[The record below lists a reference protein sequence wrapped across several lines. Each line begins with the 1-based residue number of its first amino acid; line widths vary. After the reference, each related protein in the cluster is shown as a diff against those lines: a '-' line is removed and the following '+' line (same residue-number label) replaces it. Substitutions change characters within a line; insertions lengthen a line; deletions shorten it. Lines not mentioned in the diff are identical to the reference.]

1 MITSQA
7 TIADATITIPMYCV
21 KCRTM
26 VIITAPKR
34 VVLKNDRHA
43 LKGVCPHCATSTYK
57 IVARD

>member
-1 MITSQA
+1 
-7 TIADATITIPMYCV
+7 MYCV

-26 VIITAPKR
+26 VTISAPKR

-43 LKGVCPHCATSTYK
+43 LKGTCPHCTTSTYK

>member
-1 MITSQA
+1 MSQE
-7 TIADATITIPMYCV
+7 TISDATSALSMYCV

-26 VIITAPKR
+26 VGISAPKR

-43 LKGVCPHCATSTYK
+43 LKGTCPHCATSTYK